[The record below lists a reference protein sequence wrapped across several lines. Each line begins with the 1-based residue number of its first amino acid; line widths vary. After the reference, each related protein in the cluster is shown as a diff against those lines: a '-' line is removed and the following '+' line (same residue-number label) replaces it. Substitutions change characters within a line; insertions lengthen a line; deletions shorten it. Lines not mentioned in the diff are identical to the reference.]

1 MKKYYSNGIE
11 AVIDENILNFIT
23 NTYIFHTITKK
34 EFKKLNKL
42 FPERYK
48 IVKEDKPLVYKVGDY
63 VKITTDMPPIF
74 KYQKHTIFKIV
85 EIVNNWIRPTV
96 GSYSG
101 ININSLVLSTKEAF
115 DQQELIKYAKLN
127 YPVGTKYRVAHLFD
141 TTDVICTISNSDSI
155 GMLNNSVIEDDA
167 TAIKHAHK
175 YTAII
180 YSSSIERWAKR
191 FLFTTEDNV
200 DIFEDETY
208 YLITFNSIYD
218 MQMNLND
225 WKKVKITDHKIFSTR
240 KLAQQYL
247 DSLKVK
253 TLNDYENILLIA
265 SSPLFKL
272 LKKTE
277 PKLYWTK
284 VLQLIADDL
293 NGEWEYIKGN
303 THYYYIYYQ
312 YYYRVGELTESV
324 QSIIKF
330 YNRKNTQK
338 ALELM
343 GDMLDHIYS

>member
-1 MKKYYSNGIE
+1 MIIPVE
-11 AVIDENILNFIT
+11 L
-23 NTYIFHTITKK
+23 TKK
-34 EFKKLNKL
+34 QFKKLSKSDKSC
-42 FPERYK
+42 K
-48 IVKEDKPLVYKVGDY
+48 IVKEPTTSIAPPLIAIPTIPPPFIVGDY
-63 VKITTDMPPIF
+63 VKVTTDMPPTF

-85 EIVNNWIRPTV
+85 KIVNNWIRPTV

-127 YPVGTKYRVAHLFD
+127 YPVGTKYRVAHLLN

-167 TAIKHAHK
+167 TAIKHAHN

-324 QSIIKF
+324 QSTIKF
-330 YNRKNTQK
+330 NNRKNTQK